1 MGLMAAVILALAALV
16 SGSFIGWLVSSKIR
30 QGRLNN
36 SRAAAQ
42 KIIADAREEAQA
54 LKKTVVLEAKDEWRR
69 VSDPLERE
77 IETSRRSLRSL
88 EAKLMER
95 EHQLDRKVDILDSK
109 ERSLIKTEQDLKHR
123 EENIKS
129 EKGEVDAMVQQQRQL
144 LESMAK
150 MSQAEA
156 RKMLIDQQEESARQ
170 FAARKVRELKD
181 DAIANGN
188 RYAKEIVS
196 RAIERFAV
204 ELATESTVS
213 VVNIPSDD
221 TKGRI
226 IGREGRNIRSF
237 EMITGVEVIVDDTPG
252 IVMLSGFDPLRRE
265 IAKNTLE
272 KLIQDGRIHPGRIE
286 EVYEKAH
293 EDIEELIRES
303 GSKAAFDMGIH
314 DLSESLLELLGQLRF
329 RTSYGQNLLVHSKE
343 VGFLAGMMAEELG
356 LDMVLARR
364 AGLLHDISK
373 AINYDAGSDPASAS
387 AALVRKSG
395 ESAEVIEVIETHNQS
410 RPSRSPIA
418 TLVEAANQISVK
430 RPGAQ
435 KDKVEDYIR
444 RLKNIEEIAMAQ
456 PGVQKAY
463 ALQNGKEMRVL
474 LDSTLVDDAYAD
486 QVADEIADKLERELE
501 QPGQMKV
508 CVIREVRAIHYAR

>member
-1 MGLMAAVILALAALV
+1 MGLMAAVLLALAALV

-36 SRAAAQ
+36 SRATAQ

-54 LKKTVVLEAKDEWRR
+54 LKKTVVLEAKDEWRK

-188 RYAKEIVS
+188 R
-196 RAIERFAV
+196 
-204 ELATESTVS
+204 
-213 VVNIPSDD
+213 
-221 TKGRI
+221 
-226 IGREGRNIRSF
+226 
-237 EMITGVEVIVDDTPG
+237 
-252 IVMLSGFDPLRRE
+252 
-265 IAKNTLE
+265 
-272 KLIQDGRIHPGRIE
+272 
-286 EVYEKAH
+286 
-293 EDIEELIRES
+293 
-303 GSKAAFDMGIH
+303 
-314 DLSESLLELLGQLRF
+314 
-329 RTSYGQNLLVHSKE
+329 
-343 VGFLAGMMAEELG
+343 
-356 LDMVLARR
+356 
-364 AGLLHDISK
+364 
-373 AINYDAGSDPASAS
+373 
-387 AALVRKSG
+387 
-395 ESAEVIEVIETHNQS
+395 
-410 RPSRSPIA
+410 
-418 TLVEAANQISVK
+418 
-430 RPGAQ
+430 
-435 KDKVEDYIR
+435 
-444 RLKNIEEIAMAQ
+444 
-456 PGVQKAY
+456 
-463 ALQNGKEMRVL
+463 
-474 LDSTLVDDAYAD
+474 
-486 QVADEIADKLERELE
+486 
-501 QPGQMKV
+501 
-508 CVIREVRAIHYAR
+508 